1 MTTIRVTDRHRGT
14 VIARSGVLVG
24 VRMTVLPDLPD
35 IGLISLGDRV
45 SDDQPLRTVFSRLV
59 KEEEFRRALE
69 TPAMAFTELTLRGQP
84 ASFHSFRHRHGSTG
98 PGKSDS
104 RRPCLQ
110 STSVRAA
117 MAMASCVPLVMVPC
131 AVRAMAPRFAE
142 AVAQSIART
151 AAALAVSLA

>member
-59 KEEEFRRALE
+59 KEGSIVRRHDGMATTRGWLRHALI
-69 TPAMAFTELTLRGQP
+69 AVSAGL
-84 ASFHSFRHRHGSTG
+84 H
-98 PGKSDS
+98 
-104 RRPCLQ
+104 
-110 STSVRAA
+110 VV
-117 MAMASCVPLVMVPC
+117 AMAS
-131 AVRAMAPRFAE
+131 
-142 AVAQSIART
+142 
-151 AAALAVSLA
+151 SLATPWRLPIPAMDH